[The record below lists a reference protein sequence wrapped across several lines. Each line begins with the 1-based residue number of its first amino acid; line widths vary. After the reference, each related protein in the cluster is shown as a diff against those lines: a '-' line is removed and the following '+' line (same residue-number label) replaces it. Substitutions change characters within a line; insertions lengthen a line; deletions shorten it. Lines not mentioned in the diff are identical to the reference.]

1 MTGQV
6 PGMTQ
11 SHVPGLTQSHVL
23 EVTRCHVAGMTRWR
37 CYVRTAQRPE
47 ARRSTARTGEPPV
60 DLAVRQPGNLQRLLE
75 RVSTLAKT
83 SR

>member
-6 PGMTQ
+6 PGLTQ
-11 SHVPGLTQSHVL
+11 SHVPGLTRS
-23 EVTRCHVAGMTRWR
+23 HVAGMTRWR
-37 CYVRTAQRPE
+37 RYVRTARRPE
-47 ARRSTARTGEPPV
+47 ARRSTAKTGDPPV